1 MHRPVAE
8 TNDPLPPELNRTLD
22 FWRCSSHCLL
32 GSKLYL
38 SFNCLMGGAVLS
50 HIPSSPNARSLR
62 PATSKQR
69 QSRIFRIGH
78 HNRVEVTDKL
88 VRTAAHQRA
97 SAREP
102 CRGARSRQERTTLTR
117 RS

>member
-1 MHRPVAE
+1 MQRQVEE
-8 TNDPLPPELNRTLD
+8 TNDPLPPELNGALD
-22 FWRCSSHCLL
+22 FWRCSSNCLL

-97 SAREP
+97 SARTMP
-102 CRGARSRQERTTLTR
+102 GSAVAPRT
-117 RS
+117 

>member
-8 TNDPLPPELNRTLD
+8 TNEPLPPELNRTLD

-62 PATSKQR
+62 PK
-69 QSRIFRIGH
+69 SRSEPKTAERNLRIPQ
-78 HNRVEVTDKL
+78 HNREQKRDNSLST
-88 VRTAAHQRA
+88 
-97 SAREP
+97 P
-102 CRGARSRQERTTLTR
+102 IERVVLN
-117 RS
+117 